1 MRFLITCVYVS
12 THSRPK
18 AAGQNQLH
26 LSHVCLV
33 STHSRP
39 KAAGG
44 QGGEQ
49 HLGQSVSTHSR
60 PKAAGMVETT
70 RIQLR
75 YCFNTQPPEGGWACN
90 HFFLRFVGS
99 FNTQPPE
106 GGWLPNGENEPLF
119 FEFQHTAARRRLEI
133 VSRLKHDLRLFQHTA
148 ARRRLGLT
156 ATSGVL
162 ITDVSTH
169 SRPKA
174 AGLGFW
180 AGAWFRLGFNTQP
193 PEGGWA

>member
-1 MRFLITCVYVS
+1 MFQHTAARRRLENKRKSILRYGGFNTQPPEGGWKTSVNQYCDTAVS

-60 PKAAGMVETT
+60 PKAAGITPDA
-70 RIQLR
+70 Q
-75 YCFNTQPPEGGWACN
+75 W
-90 HFFLRFVGS
+90 
-99 FNTQPPE
+99 
-106 GGWLPNGENEPLF
+106 PLF
-119 FEFQHTAARRRLEI
+119 KFQHTAARRRLEI

-193 PEGGWA
+193 PEGGWESEARK